1 MGEDEEYEEPAED
14 VDAEGDGEPETEGKS
29 GGFLA
34 WLKAAKTENL
44 VTILSIGILVFSAI
58 TGILAQE
65 FNEVDREASQ
75 YESSSTEYISEA
87 RTLESIENQQI
98 LREEIILTEVKN
110 LVLQKS
116 IMSSEIEL
124 LNNSMAANTED
135 YYQALLAMELISYQ
149 QNGITVND
157 GLIDG
162 CDESNACT
170 KSLLNSN
177 NGINYI
183 SYQFD
188 SGVDVNVDSYI
199 TTFDKILDDYQDVFI
214 DVNDDGLGSLLF
226 DIGYEIEES
235 TGDLTFYFVQYDGGI
250 NGFIVNQQ
258 SLYSELEKD
267 FSNKQLDYDLAVE
280 LQNIAR
286 FQWMEANS
294 NATFNLILAN
304 TAYLD
309 EDYDTY
315 SERWDLFIENLSI
328 ADAYWAEE
336 DGYTLEKGIAAI
348 NMSIIRDDMAEN
360 TNLTNLAKS
369 ADLSSELD
377 LVSDNLN
384 LVRNNY
390 QSYIDS
396 IESATNGV
404 GNSKELIET
413 LLNDSLAFQG
423 GYIDGETGEFYS
435 DAKQDEFFEAV
446 HAESSERYELSK
458 DATLEAEKVREVAT
472 QVSSS
477 VMFVSVGNVTLGI
490 AGGMISRASFG
501 LKNARSIYFLVTGG
515 LVVGMLGLFNSFS
528 ILT

>member
-1 MGEDEEYEEPAED
+1 MAEDEEYEESSED
-14 VDAEGDGEPETEGKS
+14 VDNGGDGTPETEGKS

-98 LREEIILTEVKN
+98 LREEILLTEVKN
-110 LVLQKS
+110 LVLQKNILS
-116 IMSSEIEL
+116 AEIEL

-135 YYQALLAMELISYQ
+135 YYQALLTMELISFQ

-157 GLIDG
+157 GLIDN
-162 CDESNACT
+162 CESTNACNESVIT
-170 KSLLNSN
+170 SDE
-177 NGINYI
+177 GIPYI
-183 SYQFD
+183 VYNFEYGLD
-188 SGVDVNVDSYI
+188 IIVDSYLNSFEEV
-199 TTFDKILDDYQDVFI
+199 TADYNEVFI
-214 DVNDDGLGSLLF
+214 DISVDGLNDLLF
-226 DIGYEIEES
+226 EIGYEINES
-235 TGDLTFYFVQYDGGI
+235 TGSHTFYFIQYNGGI
-250 NGFIVNQQ
+250 TGFINNQQ
-258 SLYSELEKD
+258 SALSQLEKD
-267 FSNKQLDYDLAVE
+267 FSIKQFEYDLKATQITE
-280 LQNIAR
+280 ATYI
-286 FQWMEANS
+286 WMNRS
-294 NATFNLILAN
+294 NLAGQNLIL
-304 TAYLD
+304 
-309 EDYDTY
+309 
-315 SERWDLFIENLSI
+315 SEIAWNDGYQDLFNEYYANYLQNQSI
-328 ADAYWAEE
+328 ANQFSEGIDQYS
-336 DGYTLEKGIAAI
+336 TEKAFLALDL
-348 NMSIIRDDMAEN
+348 STIRDDMATN
-360 TNLTNLAKS
+360 TEVTNLAKS
-369 ADLSSELD
+369 SDLSGELD
-377 LVSDNLN
+377 LVSNNLN
-384 LVRNNY
+384 FVRDNY
-390 QSYIDS
+390 QSYLDS

-404 GNSKELIET
+404 TNSEELIET

-458 DATLEAEKVREVAT
+458 DAILEAEKVREVAT

-515 LVVGMLGLFNSFS
+515 LIVGMLGLFNSFS

>member
-1 MGEDEEYEEPAED
+1 MAEDELYEEPGED
-14 VDAEGDGEPETEGKS
+14 IDAEGDGTPEHEGNS
-29 GGFLA
+29 GGFWA
-34 WLKAAKTENL
+34 WIKAAKNENL
-44 VTILSIGILVFSAI
+44 VTILSIGILIFSAI

-162 CDESNACT
+162 CDETNACT
-170 KSLLNSN
+170 KSLLSSSS
-177 NGINYI
+177 GINYI

-188 SGVDVNVDSYI
+188 SDVDVNVDSYI
-199 TTFDKILDDYQDVFI
+199 TTFDKILDDYQDLFV

-267 FSNKQLDYDLAVE
+267 FSNKQLEYDLAVE

-286 FQWMEANS
+286 FQWMEANN

-304 TAYLD
+304 TCL
-309 EDYDTY
+309 
-315 SERWDLFIENLSI
+315 L
-328 ADAYWAEE
+328 
-336 DGYTLEKGIAAI
+336 YT
-348 NMSIIRDDMAEN
+348 SPSPRD
-360 TNLTNLAKS
+360 
-369 ADLSSELD
+369 
-377 LVSDNLN
+377 
-384 LVRNNY
+384 
-390 QSYIDS
+390 
-396 IESATNGV
+396 
-404 GNSKELIET
+404 
-413 LLNDSLAFQG
+413 
-423 GYIDGETGEFYS
+423 
-435 DAKQDEFFEAV
+435 
-446 HAESSERYELSK
+446 
-458 DATLEAEKVREVAT
+458 
-472 QVSSS
+472 
-477 VMFVSVGNVTLGI
+477 
-490 AGGMISRASFG
+490 
-501 LKNARSIYFLVTGG
+501 
-515 LVVGMLGLFNSFS
+515 
-528 ILT
+528 